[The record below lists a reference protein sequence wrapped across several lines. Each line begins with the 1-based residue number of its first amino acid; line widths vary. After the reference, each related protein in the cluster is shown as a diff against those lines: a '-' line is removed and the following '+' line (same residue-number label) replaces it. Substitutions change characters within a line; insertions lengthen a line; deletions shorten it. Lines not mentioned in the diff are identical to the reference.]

1 MTTTMNVVFC
11 GGGTAG
17 HVSPMLAM
25 ADALQRTYQDTE
37 IGLDILMI
45 GTAEGMEATL
55 IPDAG
60 Y

>member
-25 ADALQRTYQDTE
+25 AEALQHKYRDT
-37 IGLDILMI
+37 DIDVDVLMI
-45 GTAEGMEATL
+45 GTAIAL
-55 IPDAG
+55 R
-60 Y
+60 YNV